1 MVQTTRTI
9 KESLVA
15 RFNHFLSNTMAK
27 LLVVFGAT
35 GNQGGSVVQTVLS
48 DPTLSNEYKIRA
60 VTRDVTAPKAQALK
74 SQNVEVVTANAD
86 NPVSLLPALAG
97 AHTVFSLT
105 TTIYDEKLEQ
115 RELSQGKAV
124 ADAAVVAGAQY
135 VIFSTLTHIG
145 RVSGGKYTHGGHFD
159 SKAEVE
165 EYIRTLP
172 IRSAFFAPGSFM
184 QNFSSIMK
192 PHPAGDG
199 TYVLANV
206 LAPDSAIPVIDI
218 EETGKYV
225 GAILA
230 KPDELEGK
238 VVAGATGLSTMQEI
252 VDVMS
257 KCSGKTVVYKELPE
271 EVFRGFLPPNVV
283 EYMVHMLLYIR
294 DFGYYGADT
303 QELVEW
309 SAANA
314 RGTLTTLEQYFAK
327 HPLDLE

>member
-1 MVQTTRTI
+1 MVQTTGTI

-15 RFNHFLSNTMAK
+15 RVNHFLSNTMAK

-74 SQNVEVVTANAD
+74 SQNVEVVTADAD
-86 NPVSLLPALAG
+86 NPASLLLALAG

-124 ADAAVVAGAQY
+124 ADAAVAAGAQY

-230 KPDELEGK
+230 RPDEFEGK

-294 DFGYYGADT
+294 DFGYYGPDT

-327 HPLDLE
+327 HPLELE